1 MRNNPIQYIYISVFI
16 ERTTNETLTLQQQ
29 QQQQQQQKK
38 KKKKKKKTNET
49 QKLQL
54 ESRII
59 PPFP

>member
-29 QQQQQQQKK
+29 QQQQQQ
-38 KKKKKKKTNET
+38 KKTNET